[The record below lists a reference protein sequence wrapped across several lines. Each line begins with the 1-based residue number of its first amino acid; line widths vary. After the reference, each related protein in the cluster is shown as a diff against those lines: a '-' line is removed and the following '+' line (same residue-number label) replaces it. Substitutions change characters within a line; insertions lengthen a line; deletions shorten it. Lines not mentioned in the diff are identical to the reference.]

1 MDLKQIEKDAKEAM
15 HKAVE
20 YLKGELRGIRTGRA
34 STGMVE
40 YVKVDY
46 YGAPTEVRSLA
57 LVSVPEP
64 QQIVVKP
71 YDASVIKEMA
81 KAIEDAGLGLNPQ
94 VDGQQIRVNV
104 PALTGER
111 RKQMVD
117 SVKQMGEQS
126 RIAIRNARRD
136 ANKHIDQL
144 KKDKE
149 DPVSEDDADAAKE
162 EVQKLLKK
170 HEGEVDELIEHKQH
184 EIEEV

>member
-1 MDLKQIEKDAKEAM
+1 MDLKQIKKDTEEAM

-34 STGMVE
+34 STGLVE

-71 YDASVIKEMA
+71 YDTSVIKEMA
-81 KAIEDAGLGLNPQ
+81 KAIEVAGLGLNPQ

-111 RKQMVD
+111 RKQLAD
-117 SVKQMGEQS
+117 SVKERGEQS
-126 RIAIRNARRD
+126 RVALRNARRD

-144 KKDKE
+144 KKDQE
-149 DPVSEDDADAAKE
+149 DPVSEDDADDAKE
-162 EVQKLLKK
+162 QIQKTLKK
-170 HEGEVDELIEHKQH
+170 HEGEIDELIEHKQK

>member
-1 MDLKQIEKDAKEAM
+1 MDLKQIKKDAEEAM
-15 HKAVE
+15 NKAVD

-34 STGMVE
+34 STGLVE

-46 YGAPTEVRSLA
+46 YGAPTEIRSLA
-57 LVSVPEP
+57 LVTVPEP
-64 QQIVVKP
+64 QQIVIKP
-71 YDASVIKEMA
+71 YDTSVIKEMA

-111 RKQMVD
+111 RKQLLD
-117 SVKQMGEQS
+117 SVKEMAEQQ
-126 RIAIRNARRD
+126 RVALRNARRD

-144 KKDKE
+144 KKDKQ
-149 DPVSEDDADAAKE
+149 DPISEDDADDAKE
-162 EVQKLLKK
+162 QVQKMLKK
-170 HEGEVDELIEHKQH
+170 HEKEVDDLVDHKQK